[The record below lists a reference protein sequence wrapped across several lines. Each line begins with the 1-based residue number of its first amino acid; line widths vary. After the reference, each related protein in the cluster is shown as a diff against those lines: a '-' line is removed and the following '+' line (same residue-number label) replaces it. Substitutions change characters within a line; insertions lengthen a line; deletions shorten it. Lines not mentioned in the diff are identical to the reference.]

1 MSKKNTD
8 SSMAAKKDEEY
19 WAQKLEQ
26 SPLVNEQE
34 RERQSDGNV
43 LTRPI
48 VLNPDQLVL
57 NFTESLA
64 NMLASGIPLTEALDI
79 FYQEEQNKVMKQTVK
94 EIIIDLKKGKPFYE
108 SLSKSYL
115 FPPLYTAMVMVS
127 EETGRLKETMT
138 QLLVYIRG
146 KVELK
151 QKVFSVLY
159 YPAFL
164 LVLSFGTIA
173 YLVIYVLPRLMIMFK
188 NFDNDL
194 PVITLFLMSAI
205 EFFQSYWLFLLAGLA
220 AGLMA
225 LFSYGKTKKGSLA
238 LEKLTLKIP
247 VLGKIY
253 GLNLNVNLFR
263 PLKLLLRNRVNLL
276 TSLEVLKRSF
286 KSALMAQTLNAVIV
300 SLKKGKK
307 LTAELEKRS
316 FLSISTIQMLTIGE
330 KSGKLSE
337 IIENIE
343 TAVSAKMEETV
354 RRSVVLIEPLLILF
368 IGLIVGFIVIAALLP
383 IQSLSTMVR

>member
-127 EETGRLKETMT
+127 EETGRLKETMS

-173 YLVIYVLPRLMIMFK
+173 YLVIYVLPRLLIMFK
-188 NFDNDL
+188 NFDSDL
-194 PVITLFLMSAI
+194 PAITLFLMSAI

>member
-173 YLVIYVLPRLMIMFK
+173 YLVIYVLPRLLIMFK
-188 NFDNDL
+188 NFDSDL
-194 PVITLFLMSAI
+194 PAITLFLMSAI